1 MKKNIIF
8 WVLVFS
14 AIAGGYLM
22 TAPSYRE
29 ADTMEQAKE
38 IVNDDGYAIFV
49 YADGWDK
56 YSKPTVKRMLNS
68 LAVGRA
74 LGSTVVMQAGIPDVS
89 TKEIQEARK
98 VRYDGLEIPT
108 PDSYPAIHFYNKGGK
123 LQGTV
128 TIMYDECNKPDI
140 VAEKILTI
148 RRAIQQRKTLLTRA
162 EQAQKKLTELQAQ
175 IEAARKDSLDSQG
188 QATAT
193 PETQTN
199 KKLTELQAQI
209 EATRKDCLDILGQA
223 AAIPGIRRMEEI
235 SKQIKNLD
243 PEDKSGMMAIATLNL
258 PHKAIATAGTKDWK
272 ATLAEIKGMMDNP
285 LLTTEHR
292 QQLYCISIGLLHR
305 HGGPQHQAELKE
317 MINKLRALD
326 PDSLLGK
333 SAVDAARLWISELNI
348 IEGWSPK
355 CLPTDKT
362 PVELSGSL
370 PIKESGTYEVLF
382 AYKSGTEA
390 LRIAAV
396 ELYDGDKKIAEDRH
410 NGSTGHKNN
419 NNVYSLNVPQTV
431 ANPRLFITFDMGE
444 KRDSYGKITITK
456 K

>member
-56 YSKPTVKRMLNS
+56 YSKPTVERMLKS

-89 TKEIQEARK
+89 TKEIREARK

-108 PDSYPAIHFYNKGGK
+108 PDSYPAIHFYNKDGK

-175 IEAARKDSLDSQG
+175 IEA
-188 QATAT
+188 
-193 PETQTN
+193 
-199 KKLTELQAQI
+199 
-209 EATRKDCLDILGQA
+209 TRKDCLDILGQA
-223 AAIPGIRRMEEI
+223 AAIPGLRRMEEI
-235 SKQIKNLD
+235 NKQIKNID

-292 QQLYCISIGLLHR
+292 QQLCCISIGLLHR
-305 HGGPQHQAELKE
+305 HGDIQHQAELKE
-317 MINKLRALD
+317 MIKKLRELD
-326 PDSLLGK
+326 PNSLLGQ
-333 SAVDAARLWISELNI
+333 SATDAARLWVSELNI
-348 IEGWSPK
+348 HEGWSPK
-355 CLPTDKT
+355 CLPADKT
-362 PVELSGSL
+362 PVELSGTL
-370 PIKESGTYEVLF
+370 PIREAGTYEVLF
-382 AYKSGTEA
+382 AYKSGTMA

-419 NNVYSLNVPQTV
+419 NNVYSLNVPAAVT
-431 ANPRLFITFDMGE
+431 NPRLFITFDMGA